1 MKEYEAIEGGVT
13 APKGYRAAGVQAG
26 IKYPKPDMAML
37 LSDKPAVVAGTFTR
51 NKIQGAHVKLCR
63 ERLIARK
70 AQAIVV
76 NSGCANACVGPQG
89 LQDAMKMAKIAA
101 SSLNIDEKLVFVCS
115 TGTIGIPMPMDK
127 IEKGIVDAAKV
138 LSVDGGTAAARA
150 IMTTDTVDKQFAV
163 ECKISGVSVRIGG
176 MAKGAGMIEP
186 NMATMLAFMTTDAAV
201 EPKSLQTCLSD
212 AVAESFNRISI
223 DGDQSCNDT
232 VLFMANGAAGN
243 KMLDS
248 NDPEWSIFCD
258 AVHVVAKELALKI
271 VRDGEGAT
279 KFVTVTVSGAVSK
292 TQARMAA
299 RAIANSLLVKTSW
312 FGGDPNWGR
321 IIDAVGYSGAEVI
334 EDQVNISF
342 DQLMV
347 VKGGRKS
354 PDIAIKDLESVI
366 ARKSFEIDVNLNLG
380 KGRDTVYTCD
390 CSVDYVKINAEYMT

>member
-1 MKEYEAIEGGVT
+1 
-13 APKGYRAAGVQAG
+13 
-26 IKYPKPDMAML
+26 
-37 LSDKPAVVAGTFTR
+37 
-51 NKIQGAHVKLCR
+51 
-63 ERLIARK
+63 
-70 AQAIVV
+70 
-76 NSGCANACVGPQG
+76 
-89 LQDAMKMAKIAA
+89 
-101 SSLNIDEKLVFVCS
+101 
-115 TGTIGIPMPMDK
+115 
-127 IEKGIVDAAKV
+127 
-138 LSVDGGTAAARA
+138 
-150 IMTTDTVDKQFAV
+150 
-163 ECKISGVSVRIGG
+163 
-176 MAKGAGMIEP
+176 MIEP

-279 KFVTVTVSGAVSK
+279 KFVTVNVSGAVSK

-342 DQLMV
+342 DRLMV

-354 PDIAIKDLESVI
+354 PDVAVKDLQDVI

-380 KGRDTVYTCD
+380 KGVDTVYTCD
-390 CSVDYVKINAEYMT
+390 CSVDYVKINADYMT